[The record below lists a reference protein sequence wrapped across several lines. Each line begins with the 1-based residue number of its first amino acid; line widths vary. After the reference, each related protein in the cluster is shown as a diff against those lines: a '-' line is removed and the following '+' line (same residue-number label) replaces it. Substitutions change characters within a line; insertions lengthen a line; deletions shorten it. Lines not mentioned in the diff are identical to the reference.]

1 MGYNRTIKKAGTAMI
16 WTAGPGYIKTTRKSS
31 RISMDRSGYFFLSKM
46 KAISKVTISWRKSS
60 MTSSA

>member
-1 MGYNRTIKKAGTAMI
+1 MI